1 MDILKNEICKLLT
14 KRTVSILLLL
24 IIINPLLQL
33 YIINTSN
40 EDGYSLKDYSEL
52 YHKISSCSQEDL
64 LAEIEKGKI
73 KADTF
78 GEANLYVRVYE
89 EAKACITYD
98 EYLNSIDEKAEEIAI
113 MNRFVDNGRYA
124 VRNAEKTSK
133 MYQKLKGTELKVED
147 PMGILNIT
155 DNELTD
161 YIAIIMI
168 FVIAINLVFYEKNE
182 NQLCF
187 LRTTSNGRKKLMA
200 SKILAMVLFVLFITI
215 SLYGI
220 NAVISR
226 CFFNPTD
233 FENPLQSLYLY
244 RNSPFGLNIGEF
256 LVSYFLVKILSCV
269 LFGILFMLICAI
281 FNHIIFVFV
290 ASALTVLVEVICY
303 TKISGTYFLAFLKYL
318 NIVSGVKTGGMF
330 SDYVNLSVIGYPVNT
345 CFLYGILWLILT
357 VVFAFTVINYLE
369 SSPEK
374 RIISLP
380 RFDFLKNF
388 ECHTSLFLHEC
399 HKMLVPGRGFWVL
412 IFSCLFVI
420 WWNPAEKIQF
430 DTVDEVYY
438 KEYMDKFYGP
448 LNSKSY
454 EMLNEERANYDQ
466 MFANISADIEQ
477 GKSENYIS
485 IKYKDEL
492 SRQDA
497 FDMVTEHI
505 EYLESQKGGWLFY
518 EKGYDI
524 LTDNNHFKN
533 RDISQAFIYII
544 ILIAIT
550 YGIYG
555 VDFANS
561 EMRILRTTYHGR
573 RNLKNIKGILGVLC
587 TLISFVLV
595 YIVRLLNVLRAYG
608 TCGLNAS
615 AASMEHLSRV
625 PQNMSVLQY
634 ILIIMIMRFIG
645 GLIVTKA
652 VFVSFKYFK
661 NSISVIISGIVI
673 FIMPLALAAFDVPNA
688 QCILFNPLLLGNVF

>member
-14 KRTVSILLLL
+14 KRTTLILFLL
-24 IIINPLLQL
+24 IVINALLQL
-33 YIINTSN
+33 YTIKTPN
-40 EDGYSLKDYSEL
+40 EDGYSLMDYSRL
-52 YHKISSCSQEDL
+52 YQEISSYSQEDL
-64 LAEIEKGKI
+64 LAEIDEGEN

-78 GEANLYVRVYE
+78 GEFNLYNRVYKE
-89 EAKACITYD
+89 VRSCITYD

-113 MNRFVDNGRYA
+113 LNKFVDDGGYA
-124 VRNAEKTSK
+124 VKNAEKTRK
-133 MYQKLKGTELKVED
+133 AYRKLKGIKLKVED

-168 FVIAINLVFYEKNE
+168 FIVAINLVFYEKNE

-187 LRTTSNGRKKLMA
+187 LRTTSNGRKKMMA
-200 SKILAMVLFVLFITI
+200 SKVLAMFIFILFITM

-226 CFFNPTD
+226 CFFGPVD
-233 FENPLQSLYLY
+233 FGSPLQCVYLY

-256 LVSYFLVKILSCV
+256 LVSYFFVKILNCV
-269 LFGILFMLICAI
+269 LLGILFMLICAI
-281 FNHIIFVFV
+281 FNHIIFVFG
-290 ASALTVLVEVICY
+290 ASVLTVLVEILCNN
-303 TKISGTYFLAFLKYL
+303 ISGTHFLAFLKYI
-318 NIVSGVKTGGMF
+318 NIMYGVKTGGMF
-330 SDYVNLSVIGYPVNT
+330 SDYVNLSVIGYPINT

-357 VVFAFTVINYLE
+357 VVFTFTVINYLD
-369 SSPEK
+369 SPHEK
-374 RIISLP
+374 EIISLP
-380 RFDFLKNF
+380 KLDFFKCF
-388 ECHTSLFLHEC
+388 ERHTSLFLHEC
-399 HKMLVPGRGFWVL
+399 HKLLVSGRGFLIL

-420 WWNPAEKIQF
+420 WWNPAERIQF

-448 LNSKSY
+448 LNSENY
-454 EMLNEERANYDQ
+454 EMLYEEKAKYDQ
-466 MFANISADIEQ
+466 LSANISADILQ
-477 GKSENYIS
+477 GKSESYIS
-485 IKYKDEL
+485 IKYRDEL

-505 EYLESQKGGWLFY
+505 EYLEAQKGGWLFY

-533 RDISQAFIYII
+533 RDISQAFIFVI
-544 ILIAIT
+544 ILIAIAC
-550 YGIYG
+550 GIYG
-555 VDFANS
+555 VDFENS
-561 EMRILRTTYHGR
+561 EMKILRTTYLGR
-573 RNLKNIKGILGVLC
+573 RNLKNIKGVLGALC

-608 TCGLNAS
+608 TCGLNAP
-615 AASMEHLSRV
+615 AASMEHLAQV
-625 PQNMSVLQY
+625 PENISVLQY

-652 VFVSFKYFK
+652 VSLLFKYFK
-661 NSISVIISGIVI
+661 NSISVIISCVVI
-673 FIMPLALAAFDVPNA
+673 FIIPLALVALDVPNA
-688 QCILFNPLLLGNVF
+688 QYILLNPLLLGNVF

>member
-1 MDILKNEICKLLT
+1 MDILKNEIGKLLT
-14 KRTVSILLLL
+14 KRIVSILFLL
-24 IIINPLLQL
+24 IVINPLIQV
-33 YIINTSN
+33 YIINTPN

-52 YHKISSCSQEDL
+52 YREISSYSRDDL
-64 LAEIEKGKI
+64 LAEIEEGAI

-78 GEANLYVRVYE
+78 GEANLYARVYK
-89 EAKACITYD
+89 EAEACITYD

-113 MNRFVDNGRYA
+113 MNRFVDDGGYA

-133 MYQKLKGTELKVED
+133 VYQKLKGTELKVED

-161 YIAIIMI
+161 YIAIIMV

-187 LRTTSNGRKKLMA
+187 LRTTSKGRKKLMA
-200 SKILAMVLFVLFITI
+200 SKVLAMFLFVLFITI
-215 SLYGI
+215 SLYGM

-226 CFFNPTD
+226 CFYNPID
-233 FENPLQSLYLY
+233 LESPLQSVYLYL
-244 RNSPFGLNIGEF
+244 NSPFSFNIGEF

-269 LFGILFMLICAI
+269 LLGILFMLICAI
-281 FNHIIFVFV
+281 FDHIIFVFV
-290 ASALTVLVEVICY
+290 ASASTVLVEIICY
-303 TKISGTYFLAFLKYL
+303 TEISGTHFLAFLKYL
-318 NIVSGVKTGGMF
+318 NIVSGVKAGGMF
-330 SDYVNLSVIGYPVNT
+330 SDYVNLNVIGYPVNT
-345 CFLYGILWLILT
+345 IFLYGILWLILT

-369 SSPEK
+369 SPHEK
-374 RIISLP
+374 RIISLQ
-380 RFDFLKNF
+380 RFDFLKGF
-388 ECHTSLFLHEC
+388 ECHTSLFWHEC
-399 HKMLVPGRGFWVL
+399 YKMLVPGRILLVL

-420 WWNPAEKIQF
+420 WWNPEERIQF

-448 LNSKSY
+448 LNSESY
-454 EMLNEERANYDQ
+454 ELLNEEREKYEQ
-466 MFANISADIEQ
+466 LFANISADIQ
-477 GKSENYIS
+477 AGKSENYIS

-492 SRQDA
+492 SRQGA
-497 FDMVTEHI
+497 FDMVMEHI

-524 LTDNNHFKN
+524 LTDNNHLKN
-533 RDISQAFIYII
+533 RDLLQALVYVIM
-544 ILIAIT
+544 LIAIAS
-550 YGIYG
+550 GIYG
-555 VDFANS
+555 VDFGNS

-573 RNLKNIKGILGVLC
+573 RNLKNIKGVLGVLC

-608 TCGLNAS
+608 TSGLNAP

-625 PQNMSVLQY
+625 PQNISVLQY

-652 VFVSFKYFK
+652 VFWSFKHFK

-673 FIMPLALAAFDVPNA
+673 FIIPLALVAFEVPNA
-688 QCILFNPLLLGNVF
+688 QYILFNPLLLGNVF

>member
-24 IIINPLLQL
+24 IVINPLLQL

-52 YHKISSCSQEDL
+52 YHKISSSSQDDL
-64 LAEIEKGKI
+64 LAEIEEEKI

-113 MNRFVDNGRYA
+113 MNSFVDNDGYA

-133 MYQKLKGTELKVED
+133 VYQKLKGTELKVED

-155 DNELTD
+155 DNEFTD

-168 FVIAINLVFYEKNE
+168 FIIAINLVFYEKNE
-182 NQLCF
+182 NQFCF

-200 SKILAMVLFVLFITI
+200 SKVLAMVLFVLLITI
-215 SLYGI
+215 SLYGM

-226 CFFNPTD
+226 CFFNPID
-233 FENPLQSLYLY
+233 FETPLQSLYLY
-244 RNSPFGLNIGEF
+244 RKSPFCLNIGEF

-269 LFGILFMLICAI
+269 LLGILFMLICAI

-290 ASALTVLVEVICY
+290 VSALTVLVEIICY
-303 TKISGTYFLAFLKYL
+303 TKISGTHFLAFLKYL

-369 SSPEK
+369 SSHEK
-374 RIISLP
+374 RIISLQG
-380 RFDFLKNF
+380 FDFLKDF

-420 WWNPAEKIQF
+420 WWNPAERIQF

-466 MFANISADIEQ
+466 MLANISADIGQ
-477 GKSENYIS
+477 GNSENYIS
-485 IKYKDEL
+485 IKYKDKL

-497 FDMVTEHI
+497 FDMVTEHV

-533 RDISQAFIYII
+533 RDISQAFVYII

-550 YGIYG
+550 CGIYG

-608 TCGLNAS
+608 TFGLNAS
-615 AASMEHLSRV
+615 AVSMEHLSRV
-625 PQNMSVLQY
+625 PQNISVLQY
-634 ILIIMIMRFIG
+634 ILIIMMMRFIG
-645 GLIVTKA
+645 GLIVTKV

-661 NSISVIISGIVI
+661 NSISVIISGTVI

-688 QCILFNPLLLGNVF
+688 QYILFNPLLLGNVF